1 MLIQNYLI
9 SGENMVEIKKRV
21 FFDTNILVDVLVGN
35 SRPSFKASLELFH
48 AARKGLF
55 EAFITTQSIIDAE
68 FICRRSPGSRYMEF
82 PLLMLNI
89 MSFVNIIYI
98 HAFSVEKA
106 LKNPSGDFEDDTQ
119 WFQANFEDLD
129 VFVTSDRHLLARKN
143 GEGPLIITPEG
154 LVEKMT

>member
-1 MLIQNYLI
+1 
-9 SGENMVEIKKRV
+9 MVEIKKRV

-106 LKNPSGDFEDDTQ
+106 LKNPSGDFED
-119 WFQANFEDLD
+119 LD